1 MELNL
6 NTNPGLVSRV
16 NKPQP
21 ETRSTVGKG
30 PDSLANETSFGRT
43 EALEEALNEQPD
55 IRAGLVERA
64 RTLIADTNYPP
75 QVAIRKIATLLAMN
89 LQESE

>member
-21 ETRSTVGKG
+21 ETRSTAGKST
-30 PDSLANETSFGRT
+30 DSLADGTSFGRT
-43 EALEEALNEQPD
+43 EALDEALAAQPD
-55 IRAGLVERA
+55 VRAGLVERA
-64 RTLIADTNYPP
+64 RSLIADTNYPP
-75 QVAIRKIATLLAMN
+75 QVAIHKIATLLAMN
-89 LQESE
+89 LQDGE